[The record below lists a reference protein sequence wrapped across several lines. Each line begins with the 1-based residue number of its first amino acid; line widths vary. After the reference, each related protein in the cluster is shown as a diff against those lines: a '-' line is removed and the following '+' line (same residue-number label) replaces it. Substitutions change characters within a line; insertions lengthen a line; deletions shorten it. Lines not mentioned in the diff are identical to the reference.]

1 MNEVMNVLTIMSP
14 VFIPLNFIAE
24 AFFALGLSG
33 SLGNVCCAHL
43 GRGVFLNEKAR
54 LIGVRR

>member
-43 GRGVFLNEKAR
+43 GRGVFFKR
-54 LIGVRR
+54 KGSIDRR